1 MKKLCHCYH
10 AKLLVCV
17 VLIRALILWCTALIG
32 NHTGLAICL
41 SIIAFVKRCQLLQS
55 YIMLFFY
62 ISLIALILTSILTLL
77 LIHIYM
83 CLALN
88 GLFCADVPLRN
99 THSLTYSLFIYLSFW
114 LSILPMLALESKT
127 RWCKNKKW
135 CEHYYRTRASLVFS
149 MKCFWFYM
157 FGF

>member
-1 MKKLCHCYH
+1 
-10 AKLLVCV
+10 
-17 VLIRALILWCTALIG
+17 
-32 NHTGLAICL
+32 
-41 SIIAFVKRCQLLQS
+41 
-55 YIMLFFY
+55 
-62 ISLIALILTSILTLL
+62 
-77 LIHIYM
+77 
-83 CLALN
+83 LALN

-149 MKCFWFYM
+149 M
-157 FGF
+157 